1 MATLSVRTLS
11 RDAFMTRE
19 HKLALVLGFGLLLFV
34 GILVSDHLSA
44 AQLNDNRTL
53 AARTTH
59 RSAPQAQPDPRLQ
72 PVGPNTPEPGEA
84 VRPVPPL
91 DIARA
96 TNPIV
101 PQPAPQATPA
111 PTHDDHVI
119 REGETLFQIC
129 AAHYGDGNSWREVAQ
144 FNGLS
149 ERDAGRLRQGTHI
162 RLPRPA
168 ATVPAPMAP
177 NQGTPLSPVDPFAAS
192 APAVATATGPTY
204 TVQKGDTLGSIAQRT
219 LGTSKRWPEIM
230 ALNPRANPNNL
241 KLGTTL
247 QLPTP

>member
-44 AQLNDNRTL
+44 AQLADNKTL
-53 AARTTH
+53 AARTTK
-59 RSAPQAQPDPRLQ
+59 REAPQAQPDPRLQ
-72 PVGPNTPEPGEA
+72 PVGPNTPAPGEA

-96 TNPIV
+96 ANPAV
-101 PQPAPQATPA
+101 PQPAPQPAAA
-111 PTHDDHVI
+111 PTHDDHVM

-129 AAHYGDGNSWREVAQ
+129 AAHYGDGNAWKTVAEY
-144 FNGLS
+144 NGLS
-149 ERDAGRLRQGTHI
+149 ERDAGRLKKGTNI

-168 ATVPAPMAP
+168 AAVVAPVVPS
-177 NQGTPLSPVDPFAAS
+177 QVTPVSPVDPFS
-192 APAVATATGPTY
+192 PGTAPVATAAGATY
-204 TVQKGDTLGSIAQRT
+204 TVQKGDTLGTIAQRV
-219 LGTSKRWPEIM
+219 LGSSKRWPEIQ